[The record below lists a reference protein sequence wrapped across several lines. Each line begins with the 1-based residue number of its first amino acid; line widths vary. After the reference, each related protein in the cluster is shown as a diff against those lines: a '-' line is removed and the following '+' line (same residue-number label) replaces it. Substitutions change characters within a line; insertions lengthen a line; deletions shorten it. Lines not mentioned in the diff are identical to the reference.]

1 MTPMPEIRLRTS
13 LHAFVRTAVDVGGP
27 FITVQG
33 RGKRRE
39 KRYMCLMTCLNSCA
53 VHLEVA
59 FGLDT
64 DSFLNAFYRIVN
76 RRGLPKEVI
85 SDNGA
90 NFVEANKELQ
100 ELVSLLHKDKMNDAI
115 CNQGIK
121 WHFNPPL
128 APPFG
133 GVHATMIKAAK

>member
-1 MTPMPEIRLRTS
+1 
-13 LHAFVRTAVDVGGP
+13 
-27 FITVQG
+27 
-33 RGKRRE
+33 
-39 KRYMCLMTCLNSCA
+39 MTCLNSCA

-76 RRGLPKEVI
+76 RRGLPIRVITKLPNSEQSYKGKVKSHNYITDKSVNNRKTVKEVI
-85 SDNGA
+85 SDNGT
-90 NFVEANKELQ
+90 NFFEANNELQ
-100 ELVSLLHKDKMNDAI
+100 ELVSLLDKDKMNDAI

-121 WHFNPPL
+121 WHSNPPL